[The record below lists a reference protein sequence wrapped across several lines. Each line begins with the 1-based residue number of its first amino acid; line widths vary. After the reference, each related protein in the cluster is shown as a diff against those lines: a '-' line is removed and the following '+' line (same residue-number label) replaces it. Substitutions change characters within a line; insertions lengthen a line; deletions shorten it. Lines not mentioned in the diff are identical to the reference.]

1 MRKRA
6 ARSRSWRRKAE
17 ARRRRPPSGTAWCRC
32 RPCAA
37 PLPRRQSD
45 SPVSQPPRPWIRPA
59 VAARRGAHGTRP
71 PSGSRKALR
80 RVARKGS
87 WSVSPRRAVGSSR
100 NAAAREDLGRAEQT
114 PVAGKTPPKRAKDCW
129 CARRTARVGVEM
141 SPSEPRERRYAI
153 PMAGMLEM
161 RRPKQQSPIM
171 GGVGHAA
178 LPQSWAGRA
187 VFCRFF
193 SLDQRSGEAEI
204 LSL

>member
-1 MRKRA
+1 MASKGRQLGAAHRLRKQHGVDAGLAHRGDHVVGQIA
-6 ARSRSWRRKAE
+6 QRLGLVGPGS
-17 ARRRRPPSGTAWCRC
+17 
-32 RPCAA
+32 
-37 PLPRRQSD
+37 
-45 SPVSQPPRPWIRPA
+45 RPA
-59 VAARRGAHGTRP
+59 AAARRGAHGTRP

-100 NAAAREDLGRAEQT
+100 NAAGREDLGRAEQT
-114 PVAGKTPPKRAKDCW
+114 PVAGKTPPTRAKDCW